1 MSGGMIRATTGER
14 TGFRHDLVVAT
25 TDEVPGREIVR
36 VLGMVRGNSVRARHV
51 GHDVLAVLRNIVGG
65 EIVEYTKLLAESRE
79 QSIDRMVEQAVV
91 LGANGVVGVRFTTS
105 TVMNGAAELL
115 AYGTAVILE

>member
-1 MSGGMIRATTGER
+1 MSTGMIRSTTGER
-14 TGFRHDLVVAT
+14 TGFRHDIVIAT
-25 TDEVPGREIVR
+25 TDEVPGRTIVR

-51 GHDVLAVLRNIVGG
+51 GHDLLAVLRNVVGG
-65 EIVEYTKLLAESRE
+65 EIVEYTKLLGESRE

-105 TVMNGAAELL
+105 TVMSGAAELL

>member
-1 MSGGMIRATTGER
+1 MSTGMIRSTTGER
-14 TGFRHDLVVAT
+14 TGYRHDVLVAT
-25 TDEVPGREIVR
+25 TDDVPGRKIVR
-36 VLGMVRGNSVRARHV
+36 VLGMVRGNTVRARHV
-51 GHDVLAVLRNIVGG
+51 GHDVMALLRNVIGG